1 MDDGILAS
9 IKKSLG
15 LAPEYTAFDA
25 DIVMHINSVLSI
37 LTQVG
42 IGPDNGFAIQGY
54 DEQWSDFIGDSLK
67 LQMVKSYVS
76 MKVRLMFDP
85 PTTGTLTDA
94 INKQISELEWRMN
107 FNSEI
112 SKEDTANG

>member
-1 MDDGILAS
+1 
-9 IKKSLG
+9 
-15 LAPEYTAFDA
+15 
-25 DIVMHINSVLSI
+25 
-37 LTQVG
+37 
-42 IGPDNGFAIQGY
+42 
-54 DEQWSDFIGDSLK
+54 
-67 LQMVKSYVS
+67 MVKSYVS